1 MECFFALS
9 TCGAIKRRPFPPP
22 DHVYVKCHQSELK
35 PLLVWVREQQDKIVM
50 SDKTEEMMKGQR
62 VFGRVKVLRR
72 RSSLSTMRPIG
83 QVGILDPALSFGI
96 YPTSEA

>member
-1 MECFFALS
+1 MECFFRS
-9 TCGAIKRRPFPPP
+9 FHMWRNQTTAIPPP

-72 RSSLSTMRPIG
+72 RSSLSTMRPTG